1 MKPGRLYYA
10 MEEAKIGKDSVL
22 GWVRENGPSCGVICA
37 HHYVACAASEA
48 SEHQLPLSAA
58 EFALR
63 ERRGL
68 FALTWQVRGLRY
80 GLGKEIEH
88 WLGKGI
94 DVLID
99 GSRAA
104 LPLARAYFRD
114 MVPVLIAARA
124 SQFAPPVHTEGLPE
138 GTLTIA
144 NGLSTPETGAALLSA
159 IQRAG

>member
-1 MKPGRLYYA
+1 MKSGRLYYA
-10 MEEAKIGKDSVL
+10 MEEATVGKDSVL

-48 SEHQLPLSAA
+48 SEHQLALSAA
-58 EFALR
+58 EFERR

-68 FALTWQVRGLRY
+68 FALTWQARGMRY
-80 GLGKEIEH
+80 GLGKEIEL

-104 LPLARAYFRD
+104 LPLARAYFSD
-114 MVPVLIAARA
+114 MVPVLIAAGA
-124 SQFAPPVHTEGLPE
+124 GSSALPVSGESLPE

-144 NGLSTPETGAALLSA
+144 NGLSTPELGAALLSA
-159 IQRAG
+159 IRHAG